1 MGRVNQKMRRVWRA
15 AASFVLPKVPWALR
29 KFAPKLTRP
38 CTHAWVRRVRSES
51 SHQRALSRCYGGKIS
66 GSQQK
71 VIMLQMQIW
80 QKKNEKNWHVWQ
92 FLWRTISSLR
102 SRRLG
107 VVGTRKNGR
116 ARRGLTPRV
125 SPSRAP
131 VLSFAHFFQAP
142 ATQARWFQSG
152 TKRKPVTLLSSFDNA
167 NGHLWV
173 ISVKQDCWDP
183 EIWLSLWRDVTLIPS
198 IVRITEVSIHE

>member
-15 AASFVLPKVPWALR
+15 ATSFVLPKVPWALR
-29 KFAPKLTRP
+29 KIAPKLTRP
-38 CTHAWVRRVRSES
+38 CTHAWLRRES

-116 ARRGLTPRV
+116 ARRGLTPCV

-183 EIWLSLWRDVTLIPS
+183 EIWLPLWFDVTLLPS